1 MKHIKT
7 LTNHSSPS
15 MAASS
20 LIVKETYIGLWS
32 DMLAFASD
40 ALAFFRDVTGRGE

>member
-1 MKHIKT
+1 MKHIKM
-7 LTNHSSPS
+7 LTNQSHPS

-32 DMLAFASD
+32 DMIAFASD
-40 ALAFFRDVTGRGE
+40 AIAFIRDVTGGGE